1 MVGRAGGV
9 RCKGGP
15 GAHSEYFDDWR
26 RRLAGQKIERPTL
39 TNRGSSTMTIKTTVL
54 LGLSALAG
62 VACLSTANAGT
73 GPAEAAWAGRA
84 EAWSTAQDAAGGG
97 GQQPGAAKQ
106 PGWKS
111 RDEYDAFQAMAN
123 DKDPH
128 KRIELAEA
136 FVTKY
141 ANSDFKDQAY
151 QVEMGSYQQLGQ
163 SDKAMDA
170 AHKAVE
176 ANPDNIAALNYL
188 SFAFPFVFEAK
199 ASDKDSKLAQT
210 ETDAKRGLEALQKLK
225 KPDNVP
231 EDQFNQQ
238 VKVLRA
244 NFNGALG
251 FVALQRKGYAAAI
264 TSLKAAQE
272 DNPNDPYIAYRLGL
286 AYEYS
291 SPPDFDNAIWYLAR
305 ADDLAKAAKSPDAPG
320 IDKFFDQVYVSRHG
334 SDQGKSDVL
343 TQAATSLSPP
353 AGFKVPPAEIDAFY
367 AMEDSLKVGG
377 DQAQQAFQQ
386 LKGQPFAAVGQ
397 VDSVEKGSDAGTYL
411 VRIDI
416 TNESKSKD
424 GVYDIELKDTQP
436 DAKNLAKGDLVR
448 FDGTIAAHALT
459 PSFYLALD
467 GKINPDD
474 LAAAGEKHKKPPPK
488 KATVRRRPAHGAAQ

>member
-1 MVGRAGGV
+1 MNKKMSFVV
-9 RCKGGP
+9 
-15 GAHSEYFDDWR
+15 
-26 RRLAGQKIERPTL
+26 I
-39 TNRGSSTMTIKTTVL
+39 
-54 LGLSALAG
+54 LSALAVLTLPTVG
-62 VACLSTANAGT
+62 ASAEVVA
-73 GPAEAAWAGRA
+73 PAAITLP
-84 EAWSTAQDAAGGG
+84 TAQAAQGTQSAGGEKK
-97 GQQPGAAKQ
+97 PA
-106 PGWKS
+106 WKS
-111 RDEYDAFQAMAN
+111 REEYDVFQSMASE
-123 DKDPH
+123 KDPN
-128 KRIELAEA
+128 KRVQLAEA
-136 FVTKY
+136 FVQKY
-141 ANSDFKDQAY
+141 PSSDFKDQAY

-353 AGFKVPPAEIDAFY
+353 AGFKVPPAEKHKPTGNQVVDAFY

-488 KATVRRRPAHGAAQ
+488 KAPVRRRPAHGAAR

>member
-1 MVGRAGGV
+1 
-9 RCKGGP
+9 
-15 GAHSEYFDDWR
+15 
-26 RRLAGQKIERPTL
+26 
-39 TNRGSSTMTIKTTVL
+39 MTIKTTVL

-251 FVALQRKGYAAAI
+251 FVALQRKDYAAAI

-272 DNPNDPYIAYRLGL
+272 DNPNDPYITYRLGL

-353 AGFKVPPAEIDAFY
+353 AGFKVPPAEKHKPTGNQVVDAFY

-488 KATVRRRPAHGAAQ
+488 KAPVRRRPAHGAAR